1 MTQFFTKY
9 GNTISGL
16 IKGLCIYLAAFST
29 YDILRLSFETGDF
42 LFFGFPFEQTVFSL
56 ALGAAIMGFLIY
68 LEMLERQKLIDHCN
82 QQGDL

>member
-16 IKGLCIYLAAFST
+16 IKGLCIYLAAFSI
-29 YDILRLSFETGDF
+29 YDFLRLSFETGDH
-42 LFFGFPFEQTVFSL
+42 LFIGFPFEQTIFSL

-68 LEMLERQKLIDHCN
+68 IEMLERQKLIDLCSK
-82 QQGDL
+82 QGDL